1 MTGIFYQT
9 KSITVIHHFL
19 LIYKIAISNLAG
31 SMFVHLSK
39 STNCDTNGTSSMNF
53 VSKYL
58 TTADHCHQLF
68 IYYII
73 SALFIYMKN
82 YINKPWP
89 QAYITQ
95 LSILIILL

>member
-1 MTGIFYQT
+1 
-9 KSITVIHHFL
+9 
-19 LIYKIAISNLAG
+19 
-31 SMFVHLSK
+31 
-39 STNCDTNGTSSMNF
+39 MNF

-82 YINKPWP
+82 YLNKPWP